1 MKQKKIISL
10 PTNQSKIY
18 RQILAFM
25 NFLLNLTPQEQDVLA
40 EIIRLD
46 DEYEVLSV
54 DKRAKFILSTE
65 MRKEMRLKIGVGEK
79 QFNILL
85 GKLKKKTLFG
95 TPLLDDKGVLHPELK
110 FKPDSDGFKFEVN
123 FVMTAVKPVQESLMT
138 PKDLGPVTTEKVIEE
153 LQKLNT
159 PPQEYKYDAAKAPII
174 EEETFEFSLTP
185 PND

>member
-46 DEYEVLSV
+46 DEYEPLPIE
-54 DKRAKFILSTE
+54 KRAKFILSTE
-65 MRKEMRLKIGVGEK
+65 MRKEMRLNLKIEEK

-95 TPLLDDKGVLHPELK
+95 TPLLDDRGVLHSELK

-123 FVMTAVKPVQESLMT
+123 FVMTTSKEVTLPPITTTPVNN
-138 PKDLGPVTTEKVIEE
+138 PN
-153 LQKLNT
+153 LNT
-159 PPQEYKYDAAKAPII
+159 PTTPPDVYKYDAAKAPIL